1 MKKYGYTVKQFDKLE
16 RYYLHTDRETYDKVT
31 AQKIAKRAN
40 KEQVKQFG
48 YNATKY
54 KAFAY
59 K

>member
-1 MKKYGYTVKQFDKLE
+1 MKQYGYTIMRFDKVE
-16 RYYLHTDRETYDKVT
+16 RYYLPTDRETFDKVT

-48 YNATKY
+48 YIATKY